1 VADASKIRYL
11 EEKGVKF
18 VGHGLKKDFRVINCQ
33 PPETQIIDT
42 VELFYLPY
50 VVAHCDEYADEIGRG
65 QRKISLRFLVWFL
78 FKTEM
83 QSSEHG
89 HDSIEDAVMALRVCR
104 LEAKVP

>member
-42 VELFYLPY
+42 VELFYLP
-50 VVAHCDEYADEIGRG
+50 
-65 QRKISLRFLVWFL
+65 
-78 FKTEM
+78 
-83 QSSEHG
+83 
-89 HDSIEDAVMALRVCR
+89 
-104 LEAKVP
+104 